1 MPLTNFP
8 QEAKKFEIQAYER
21 PKDLREL
28 KKTHVSFSGTPLR
41 HPTDSE
47 KLILVADP
55 ESRNTFYFEFIT
67 NDISYMEELPNIV
80 SLDGD
85 TIPMVRIWVKKKSV
99 GLRCTPFIVEDLK
112 VRL

>member
-8 QEAKKFEIQAYER
+8 EEAKKFEIQTYKR
-21 PKDLREL
+21 PKNLGEL
-28 KKTHVSFSGTPLR
+28 QKTHVSFSGTPLR
-41 HPTDSE
+41 HPSDSE
-47 KLILVADP
+47 KLILVLDP
-55 ESRNTFYFEFIT
+55 ESRNTFYYEFIT
-67 NDISYMEELPNIV
+67 GDISYMEELPNIV

-85 TIPMVRIWVKKKSV
+85 TIPIVRIWVKKKSV